1 MNNYD
6 FSTLNDKEFEQ
17 ISKDLLNKKFN
28 LKLQSFKVGKDKGID
43 LRYSTEKNNNSIVVQ
58 AKHYSKST
66 YSNLK
71 SVIKNKEFEKVENL
85 KPDRYILV
93 TSMDLSATQKD
104 ELKSLL
110 NPYVKTSNDI
120 IGQQELNDYLSEF
133 QNIEKKYYK
142 LWLSSTAII
151 TEILNNAIE
160 SRTRYFLKRLKDK
173 IKYYVVTDK
182 LDLAFNILKE
192 EKILLITGQPGI
204 GKTSLAEMILFDRA
218 KNNFK
223 IHKVE
228 NITEAEDV
236 ISDDDTI
243 KQIFYFDDFLGAN
256 YAEIIN
262 SHKTET
268 QLTSFVDRIRNSPN
282 KYLILTTRTVVLSLA
297 SDRYEKINHSSLNER
312 QFELKLSDYNKYE
325 KALILYNHFFH
336 KNVDER
342 FYNVI
347 LKEKFYR
354 DIIKHANYTPR
365 IIEFITDVYKIQNFT
380 ISEYKQ
386 FIVNNL
392 SNPKEIWRF
401 SYNNQISYLERCL
414 LMTLFSFG
422 NYVTERRLTK
432 AFEQRLQYEIAE
444 HNQII
449 DGNQFNKSVKLL
461 LNGFISSTLYTST
474 DRNRRSYNFIN
485 PSLADF
491 LIGQISE
498 SFSDRKAII
507 KNVIFLDQLNR
518 FNPKKSI
525 IPLDKE
531 LQSVIRDLITND
543 RFIIDKKEAI
553 ANKKENNFNSKILSI
568 LSTYCTEVNID
579 NVFLKH
585 LKLLDFSESWDYFV
599 FSETLGSLLKIK
611 DCPQSETYI
620 KKNFL
625 KLVDKLMLR
634 ADSDFEAEQITELFD
649 KYDQDYDTF
658 SKSQEGEETIVQMI
672 ENIIETM
679 EEELSDNI
687 KDEVTDFSKVEEIY
701 DEIFGTREQLI
712 EDLLPN
718 IKHKLILELEP
729 DKSHWEE
736 IIEENQIKES
746 MRDYDAWEEREHYK
760 ENPDDQISNE
770 DDRIDNLFQ

>member
-17 ISKDLLNKKFN
+17 ISKDLLNAKFN
-28 LKLQSFKVGKDKGID
+28 LKLQSFKVGKDKGVD
-43 LRYSTEKNNNSIVVQ
+43 LIFSTEKNNNSIVVQ

-93 TSMDLSATQKD
+93 TSMDLSAIQKD

-120 IGQQELNDYLSEF
+120 IGQQELNDYLFEF
-133 QNIEKKYYK
+133 KIIEKKYYK
-142 LWLSSTAII
+142 LWLSNTSII

-182 LDLAFNILKE
+182 LDLAYKILKE

-228 NITEAEDV
+228 NITEAENV
-236 ISDDDTI
+236 ISDDDRV

-282 KYLILTTRTVVLSLA
+282 KYLVLTTRTVVLSLA
-297 SDRYEKINHSSLNER
+297 SDRYEKINNSSLNER

-336 KNVDER
+336 KNVNER
-342 FYNVI
+342 FYNV
-347 LKEKFYR
+347 LLEKKFYW
-354 DIIKHANYTPR
+354 DIIKHDNYTPR
-365 IIEFITDVYKIQNFT
+365 IIEFITDEYKIQNFT

-386 FIVNNL
+386 FVVNNL

-422 NYVTERRLTK
+422 NYVNEIRLTK
-432 AFEQRLQYEIAE
+432 AFEQRLQYEIIE

-449 DGNQFNKSVKLL
+449 DGNQFNKSIKLL

-507 KNVIFLDQLNR
+507 KNVIYLDQLNR
-518 FNPKKSI
+518 FNPKKTI

-531 LQSVIRDLITND
+531 LQSVIRDQITND
-543 RFIIDKKEAI
+543 KFVIDKKEAVV
-553 ANKKENNFNSKILSI
+553 NKKENIYNSKILSI
-568 LSTYCTEVNID
+568 LSTYCKQVNID

-585 LKLLDFSESWDYFV
+585 LKTLDYSENWDYFV
-599 FSETLGSLLKIK
+599 FSEVLNSLLIIK
-611 DCPQSETYI
+611 DCPQTETYV
-620 KKNFL
+620 KKNFI
-625 KLVDKLMLR
+625 KIVEKLMLR
-634 ADSDFEAEQITELFD
+634 ADSDLEAEQIINLFD
-649 KYDQDYDTF
+649 KYEQDYVEF
-658 SKSQEGEETIVQMI
+658 SKSKDGESTIIQMI
-672 ENIIETM
+672 ENIIETT
-679 EEELSDNI
+679 EDELSEQI
-687 KDEVTDFSKVEEIY
+687 KDEVTDFAKVEEIY
-701 DEIFGTREQLI
+701 DEIFATREKLI
-712 EDLLPN
+712 EDLFPDLSYR
-718 IKHKLILELEP
+718 LILEVEL
-729 DKSHWEE
+729 DKNRWDD
-736 IIEENQIKES
+736 IIEENQ
-746 MRDYDAWEEREHYK
+746 MRENMREYDSWEENEFSK
-760 ENPDDQISNE
+760 ENSDSDEYSETEKIN
-770 DDRIDNLFQ
+770 DLFN